1 MAQALIA
8 AYNTVNPEFQIH
20 HLTSQ
25 FLHPSHKKPPLS
37 FEVTRTNE
45 GKNNATRT
53 ISIIQEGRGIVMIV
67 MSFMRR
73 PRLDN
78 QSPNYQPHFP
88 KNIPEPDEDI
98 DDMKFAGAG
107 MIQAQTLGRTFGR

>member
-8 AYNTVNPEFQIH
+8 AYKTVNPEFQIH
-20 HLTSQ
+20 HLTTQ
-25 FLHPSHKKPPLS
+25 FLQPSRRKPQLRY
-37 FEVTRTNE
+37 EVTRTNE
-45 GKNNATRT
+45 GKNNSTRT
-53 ISIIQEGRGIVMIV
+53 VSIIQEGKEIAAIV

-88 KNIPEPDEDI
+88 KNITEPDDDI
-98 DDMKFAGAG
+98 DDMRFLGAG
-107 MIQAQTLGRTFGR
+107 MIQAQTLGRTYGR